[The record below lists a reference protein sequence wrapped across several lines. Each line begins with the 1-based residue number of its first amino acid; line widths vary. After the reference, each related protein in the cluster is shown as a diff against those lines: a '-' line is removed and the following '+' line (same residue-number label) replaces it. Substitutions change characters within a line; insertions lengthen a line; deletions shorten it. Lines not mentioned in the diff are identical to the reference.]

1 MQSYGA
7 VLEKVIQRPLLGG
20 GHGETVTY
28 VANDEDGV
36 LTVMTL
42 GAVDSTYLTI
52 LMRMGIVGLIAFLWM
67 YVRSIRMAYGLLGRT
82 NQSRVRLF
90 CAAFVA
96 VYSAMLVYG
105 IADATLIG
113 NRLIFIHVT
122 FMGILARLDIEEAD
136 GASA

>member
-1 MQSYGA
+1 M
-7 VLEKVIQRPLLGG
+7 
-20 GHGETVTY
+20 TY
-28 VANDEDGV
+28 VANDENGV

-52 LMRMGIVGLIAFLWM
+52 MMRMGIVGLIAFLWI

-82 NQSRVRLF
+82 SQSRVRLF

-105 IADATLIG
+105 IVDATLIG
-113 NRLIFIHVT
+113 NRLIFVHVT

-136 GASA
+136 GTSA